1 MLGNGVLN
9 YIRKMTKQTLTARCT
24 IQTEAAGT
32 GTFGQ
37 PLEGW
42 EDVAADVPCRVI
54 KAAASAQDE
63 SEQFASQDA
72 INEQYRLIVAYDVAL
87 DTSMRVIV
95 DGTTYYVVQLETG
108 LTDRVFRSAV
118 VMRKAGADG

>member
-1 MLGNGVLN
+1 MLGNGVRN
-9 YIRKMTKQTLTARCT
+9 YIRKMTNQTLTERCT
-24 IQTEAAGT
+24 IQTETAGT

-42 EDVAADVPCRVI
+42 EDVTTDVPCRII

-72 INEQYRLIVAYDVAL
+72 IEEQYRLIVAYDFAL
-87 DTSMRVIV
+87 NTSMRVIV
-95 DGTTYYVVQLETG
+95 DGETFYIVQLETG
-108 LTDRVFRSAV
+108 LTDRAFRSAV